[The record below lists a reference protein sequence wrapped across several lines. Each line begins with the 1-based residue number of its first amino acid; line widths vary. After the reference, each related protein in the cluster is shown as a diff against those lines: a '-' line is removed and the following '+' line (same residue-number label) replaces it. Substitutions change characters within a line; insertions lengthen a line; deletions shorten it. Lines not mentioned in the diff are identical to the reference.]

1 MLVFK
6 MSKDAIQSL
15 PSSMISNSK
24 SLIFD
29 FTRNRNIQIF
39 LLQNNLT
46 LKLLLDNNM
55 ELNLSFLH
63 QIFLPPLNNKK
74 EITIKKNTQS
84 CQPTK
89 VWHHTEH
96 IMPVAIT
103 QWERL

>member
-89 VWHHTEH
+89 FG
-96 IMPVAIT
+96 IT
-103 QWERL
+103 QNT